1 MPQCHDRQKL
11 STLRTLLNTMLS
23 SNQSAAPAGQDA
35 EVVDDCDEPP
45 DHRFLA
51 AEMLDGLS
59 QPAEMPEYAKTRPTL
74 PERKESLLTR
84 ALLHSPDLRPA
95 DRDARPS
102 YPLSNA
108 SGVSTAELTSDG
120 ESTSPTT
127 SNAPSPP
134 HNTRVHFVP
143 TEQPPIDPSE
153 SKVEAD
159 LGRKRCISFAC
170 KGQDDKKEQ
179 PPASET
185 PKRKTTLMFVSCPTR
200 DKDSQSPSTC
210 KTRCRRVSPAPPTRR
225 SPSPT
230 PHAKEQPKEQPKEQT
245 KEQTKEQNKDQTK
258 EQPVRRKGIHVNGLG
273 EFKPSEETRFHEFAS
288 SVDEL
293 DGWVEAPA
301 EYKNKI
307 TVSDCMQ
314 KETVIRKLGEEAE
327 EEAIAEEE
335 AEDEANEEDDNNED
349 DEENGEEEEEDDDDD
364 DGAGDDAST
373 ISDDGNESDNEAGFA
388 DSDDENEEESDYG
401 FWNPSATTA
410 TSNAEN
416 TEAVRLSVPRRE
428 SNTSLESQKEQSM
441 ARTPRKKRKQRTPGA
456 RAKTPDLPDSTDFVC
471 GTLDEDR
478 PVEAAYISC
487 REERRRQKH
496 GVQPQ
501 DIDPSFPETD
511 PEDNDLDD
519 DDYAKSDSQEATRGR
534 AKNSRP
540 TSPRASPK
548 RPMSPAPAARANGRH
563 SPKRT
568 KSPAPKL
575 RLPPPQ
581 GIPVNLTA
589 ANQRPPPSRTKSLPR
604 TPNPFFVRMERLSSI
619 SESPNTHHH
628 SREPHTRGPID
639 IIQGLER
646 KRQKRKEKFWRQQQ
660 QRRGRE
666 TQSERRRPGK
676 GAERMKELGLEM
688 AERFR
693 GYQDRQ
699 FVLSV

>member
-1 MPQCHDRQKL
+1 MPQYHDRQKL

-35 EVVDDCDEPP
+35 EVVDDGDEPP

-51 AEMLDGLS
+51 PEMLDGFS

-95 DRDARPS
+95 DRDTRPG

-134 HNTRVHFVP
+134 HHARVHFGP
-143 TEQPPIDPSE
+143 IKQQPPLDPGE

-170 KGQDDKKEQ
+170 NRRDDKKEQ
-179 PPASET
+179 TPASET
-185 PKRKTTLMFVSCPTR
+185 PKRKTTLTFVSCPTR
-200 DKDSQSPSTC
+200 DRDSQSPS
-210 KTRCRRVSPAPPTRR
+210 RPSCRRVSPAPRTRR
-225 SPSPT
+225 SPSPS
-230 PHAKEQPKEQPKEQT
+230 PRT
-245 KEQTKEQNKDQTK
+245 KEQTKEQ
-258 EQPVRRKGIHVNGLG
+258 PARRKGVHVNGLG

-293 DGWVEAPA
+293 DGWVEEPA
-301 EYKNKI
+301 EYTDKI

-314 KETVIRKLGEEAE
+314 KETAIRKLGEEAE

-335 AEDEANEEDDNNED
+335 AENEANEEDNNEE
-349 DEENGEEEEEDDDDD
+349 DEDGEDEDEDEDDDEAGE
-364 DGAGDDAST
+364 DGST
-373 ISDDGNESDNEAGFA
+373 IHDFDDGNESDNEAGFA

-401 FWNPSATTA
+401 FWNPSTTTA
-410 TSNAEN
+410 ITSAGDAEPLPL
-416 TEAVRLSVPRRE
+416 AVPRRE
-428 SNTSLESQKEQSM
+428 SNTSLESQRAQSM
-441 ARTPRKKRKQRTPGA
+441 ADARRRKRKHRTPGA
-456 RAKTPDLPDSTDFVC
+456 RAETPDLPDSTDFVC

-478 PVEAAYISC
+478 SVEAAYISC
-487 REERRRQKH
+487 REERRRKKH

-519 DDYAKSDSQEATRGR
+519 DDDGKSEAQEAVRG
-534 AKNSRP
+534 KTKSSRP

-548 RPMSPAPAARANGRH
+548 RLMSPAPATRAHGRH

-568 KSPAPKL
+568 KSPAPKV
-575 RLPPPQ
+575 RLPPSQ
-581 GIPVNLTA
+581 GIPVNLTGPT
-589 ANQRPPPSRTKSLPR
+589 QRPQPSRTKSLPR

-619 SESPNTHHH
+619 SESPTRVTGVSNQHT

-660 QRRGRE
+660 RRGRE
-666 TQSERRRPGK
+666 PQSERRRPGK